1 MWTTSD
7 PTSAQTK
14 LTCRLTLVHYSRY
27 YCHQNRGQNYQ
38 NYFAIAFSGILV
50 VFFVGTFIH
59 PFNHLG
65 VFIFRIFIF
74 VFLYRR
80 LICDR
85 NATGFSLKRQNN
97 FFIRYLPFKKVTL
110 LREEILVGRYFVEF
124 YFTILGLNREIQFCK
139 T

>member
-7 PTSAQTK
+7 PMSAQTK
-14 LTCRLTLVHYSRY
+14 LTCRLTLVHYSSKSWSELSEFISRSLFPGY
-27 YCHQNRGQNYQ
+27 SL
-38 NYFAIAFSGILV
+38 FSSLV
-50 VFFVGTFIH
+50 H

-80 LICDR
+80 LICNR
-85 NATGFSLKRQNN
+85 NATGFSLKRQKN
-97 FFIRYLPFKKVTL
+97 FFIRYFPFKKVTL
-110 LREEILVGRYFVEF
+110 LREEILVRRYFVEF
-124 YFTILGLNREIQFCK
+124 YFTILGLNREIQFWE

>member
-1 MWTTSD
+1 MKQVVLES
-7 PTSAQTK
+7 SK
-14 LTCRLTLVHYSRY
+14 
-27 YCHQNRGQNYQ
+27 
-38 NYFAIAFSGILV
+38 AFK
-50 VFFVGTFIH
+50 
-59 PFNHLG
+59 
-65 VFIFRIFIF
+65 RF

>member
-1 MWTTSD
+1 MAPLGHHTTVIRIVVR
-7 PTSAQTK
+7 TIRT
-14 LTCRLTLVHYSRY
+14 H
-27 YCHQNRGQNYQ
+27 
-38 NYFAIAFSGILV
+38 FAIAFSGMFV

-97 FFIRYLPFKKVTL
+97 FFIRYFPFKKVSL
-110 LREEILVGRYFVEF
+110 LREEILAGRYFVEF
-124 YFTILGLNREIQFCK
+124 YFTILGLDSDIQFCE

>member
-1 MWTTSD
+1 MVPLGHHTTVIRIVVR
-7 PTSAQTK
+7 TI
-14 LTCRLTLVHYSRY
+14 RIH
-27 YCHQNRGQNYQ
+27 
-38 NYFAIAFSGILV
+38 FAIAFSGMFV

-85 NATGFSLKRQNN
+85 NATGFSLKRQKN
-97 FFIRYLPFKKVTL
+97 FFIRYFPFKKVTL
-110 LREEILVGRYFVEF
+110 LREEILAGRYFVEF
-124 YFTILGLNREIQFCK
+124 YFTILGLDREIQFFE